1 MQCGLSTLLSKAVV
15 HGLSYATFCPNMH
28 FRVRRFFA
36 TGMHMQGMPEI
47 PDLWRTLTLQFTQ
60 SKNTLT
66 NASFF
71 MIWLPVDFITGSLSC
86 HLLAAKTIH
95 RLMRGH
101 PHKTWNFILSYIQKR
116 QKKLKNSSTYF
127 WRYSKASR
135 YTASSCTDLDNA
147 HFWIGSKKIWD
158 TRIHVVKT
166 LSCTFILWSCLCL
179 IK

>member
-71 MIWLPVDFITGSLSC
+71 MIWLPVDFITVSLSC

-95 RLMRGH
+95 RLMRSH
-101 PHKTWNFILSYIQKR
+101 PY
-116 QKKLKNSSTYF
+116 
-127 WRYSKASR
+127 
-135 YTASSCTDLDNA
+135 
-147 HFWIGSKKIWD
+147 
-158 TRIHVVKT
+158 KT
-166 LSCTFILWSCLCL
+166 LDKVHIQGRVVTDRTFGSAELFRRTSTVRFGPNDRTFFCRTQNFFLYYILHFSKGLP
-179 IK
+179 

>member
-1 MQCGLSTLLSKAVV
+1 MQCGLSTQLSKAVV

-47 PDLWRTLTLQFTQ
+47 PDLWRTLTLQCTQ

-71 MIWLPVDFITGSLSC
+71 MIWLPVDFITVSLSC

-95 RLMRGH
+95 RLMRSH
-101 PHKTWNFILSYIQKR
+101 PYKTLDKVHIQGSDRPNVRFGRTVQANFYSSVRPKWQNLFLQNTELFSLLNIGFFKMAALDILSLVYV
-116 QKKLKNSSTYF
+116 STP
-127 WRYSKASR
+127 K
-135 YTASSCTDLDNA
+135 
-147 HFWIGSKKIWD
+147 
-158 TRIHVVKT
+158 
-166 LSCTFILWSCLCL
+166 
-179 IK
+179 

>member
-95 RLMRGH
+95 RLMRSH
-101 PHKTWNFILSYIQKR
+101 PY
-116 QKKLKNSSTYF
+116 
-127 WRYSKASR
+127 
-135 YTASSCTDLDNA
+135 
-147 HFWIGSKKIWD
+147 
-158 TRIHVVKT
+158 KT
-166 LSCTFILWSCLCL
+166 LDKVHIQGSDRPNVWFGRTVQANFYCSVWPKWQNLFLQNTIYWVFQNGYLRYFKVGSP
-179 IK
+179 K

>member
-101 PHKTWNFILSYIQKR
+101 PYKTWNFILRYIQQR
-116 QKKLKNSSTYF
+116 P
-127 WRYSKASR
+127 
-135 YTASSCTDLDNA
+135 
-147 HFWIGSKKIWD
+147 KKIEKLV
-158 TRIHVVKT
+158 HLFLT
-166 LSCTFILWSCLCL
+166 LKSKFSESATQFEKITQSDLWHSQNVFTSDFFWEFTHQ
-179 IK
+179 ISWKPVYFN

>member
-116 QKKLKNSSTYF
+116 QKKIEKLIHLFLTLK
-127 WRYSKASR
+127 SKFSESV
-135 YTASSCTDLDNA
+135 TQFEKITQSDLWHSQNVFTSESFLEFT
-147 HFWIGSKKIWD
+147 HQI
-158 TRIHVVKT
+158 
-166 LSCTFILWSCLCL
+166 SCLF
-179 IK
+179 